1 MKLPV
6 YYNFAPACPAAFGLH
21 LQAYTEVEGQE
32 HSSRQWCQVTL
43 QAFPSFVRRLGISW
57 IMESRENDI
66 ILIGM
71 MSSCALGSVR
81 CSFAHKVVIH
91 GAVDEWNFSSDL
103 EVCNIHSFSW

>member
-1 MKLPV
+1 
-6 YYNFAPACPAAFGLH
+6 
-21 LQAYTEVEGQE
+21 
-32 HSSRQWCQVTL
+32 
-43 QAFPSFVRRLGISW
+43 
-57 IMESRENDI
+57 MESRENDI

-103 EVCNIHSFSW
+103 EVCNIHSS